1 MTLPASVKKIQ
12 VSYVGMQTADV
23 PVTDGFMTIKLENSN
38 MLDEVI
44 TVAYG
49 TAKRSAFTGSAS
61 VLDASQ
67 IEAVQVTNPVDAL
80 KGKVSGVQINSAS
93 GQPGSSPTVLIRGI
107 SSITAGVTPLMVVD
121 GTPYAGSLDN
131 ISTQD
136 IESITVLKDA
146 ASAALYGARG
156 ANGVILITTKRGKG
170 GNARVTFDA
179 KWGSNSRATSDYD
192 VITSPAQYMETYGRA
207 LGNYFTNT
215 LGVPSDQV
223 MDYVNTFM
231 FTNLR
236 LSNGATVQ
244 TTLGYNVFTTP
255 EGEGLLLDGYKFNPN
270 ATAGRLVNVDG
281 MEYWVQ
287 PDDWRKAAYKNALR
301 QEYNLNVSQANDRS
315 SFFASASYL
324 NNEGISPNSGYER
337 FTGRLSADLQ
347 AKSWLKV
354 GANMSYTHFNQNQ
367 FGDDGSSSSSGNIF
381 AVANVLAPIYPL
393 FIRDANKQIMYDE
406 NGNKLY
412 DYGDGLNA
420 GMQRPV
426 FSNANPI
433 SQNILDKNKAEG
445 NAMTAT
451 GFAEI
456 RFLRDF
462 KFTTNNSMN
471 LYETRETSVT
481 NPFFGQY
488 ATSNGIVDKLHTR
501 RIDYTYQ
508 QLLNWTRQ
516 FDRHNINVLL
526 GHENYWNKYYYLYAN
541 GSNMLLPDNEEIAGT
556 VLSGNNNS
564 YTTDYNNEGWFGRV
578 NYDYDSKYFGSVS
591 FRRDASSRFDPK
603 HRWGN
608 FWSASAAWI
617 ISKEAFF
624 NAPWVDMLKIKA
636 SYGEQGND
644 NIGNFRYIN
653 TYTIENA
660 GGYPAAIPDTMG
672 NPNISWEKGGNFN
685 AGVDFSFFNERLSG
699 TVEGFIRKT
708 SDMLFSFPLPPS
720 YGYTSYYD
728 NVGDMINRGF
738 EIDLHGDIIRTRDI
752 TWSANFNLTWYKN
765 KISRLPDERKTM
777 VVDGVGGYSS
787 GSYFYGEGESLYTYR
802 IKKYAG
808 VDAETGQ
815 SLWYKNVTDEKGN
828 IIDRT
833 TTAAYA
839 DADYYLCGTALP
851 STYGG
856 FGTSVNA
863 YGFDFSIDFTYQ
875 LGGQVYDSSYASL
888 MGVPYASSRGN
899 AMHKDLWNAWSPE
912 NTSSDI
918 PRLQFG
924 DQYAAASSDRF
935 LTSASYLAL
944 QSINFGYTIP
954 ANLTKKID
962 VERIRVY
969 LNCDNVALWSKR
981 KGLDPRQ
988 SITGATT
995 NAYYA
1000 PIRTISGGIN
1010 VTF

>member
-1 MTLPASVKKIQ
+1 
-12 VSYVGMQTADV
+12 
-23 PVTDGFMTIKLENSN
+23 
-38 MLDEVI
+38 
-44 TVAYG
+44 
-49 TAKRSAFTGSAS
+49 
-61 VLDASQ
+61 
-67 IEAVQVTNPVDAL
+67 
-80 KGKVSGVQINSAS
+80 
-93 GQPGSSPTVLIRGI
+93 
-107 SSITAGVTPLMVVD
+107 
-121 GTPYAGSLDN
+121 
-131 ISTQD
+131 
-136 IESITVLKDA
+136 
-146 ASAALYGARG
+146 
-156 ANGVILITTKRGKG
+156 
-170 GNARVTFDA
+170 
-179 KWGSNSRATSDYD
+179 
-192 VITSPAQYMETYGRA
+192 
-207 LGNYFTNT
+207 
-215 LGVPSDQV
+215 
-223 MDYVNTFM
+223 
-231 FTNLR
+231 
-236 LSNGATVQ
+236 
-244 TTLGYNVFTTP
+244 
-255 EGEGLLLDGYKFNPN
+255 
-270 ATAGRLVNVDG
+270 
-281 MEYWVQ
+281 
-287 PDDWRKAAYKNALR
+287 
-301 QEYNLNVSQANDRS
+301 
-315 SFFASASYL
+315 
-324 NNEGISPNSGYER
+324 
-337 FTGRLSADLQ
+337 
-347 AKSWLKV
+347 
-354 GANMSYTHFNQNQ
+354 
-367 FGDDGSSSSSGNIF
+367 
-381 AVANVLAPIYPL
+381 PL

-488 ATSNGIVDKLHTR
+488 ATSNGILDKLHTR

-863 YGFDFSIDFTYQ
+863 YGFDFAIDFTYQ

-888 MGVPYASSRGN
+888 MSVPYASSRGN

>member
-1 MTLPASVKKIQ
+1 
-12 VSYVGMQTADV
+12 
-23 PVTDGFMTIKLENSN
+23 
-38 MLDEVI
+38 
-44 TVAYG
+44 
-49 TAKRSAFTGSAS
+49 
-61 VLDASQ
+61 
-67 IEAVQVTNPVDAL
+67 
-80 KGKVSGVQINSAS
+80 
-93 GQPGSSPTVLIRGI
+93 
-107 SSITAGVTPLMVVD
+107 
-121 GTPYAGSLDN
+121 
-131 ISTQD
+131 
-136 IESITVLKDA
+136 
-146 ASAALYGARG
+146 
-156 ANGVILITTKRGKG
+156 
-170 GNARVTFDA
+170 
-179 KWGSNSRATSDYD
+179 
-192 VITSPAQYMETYGRA
+192 
-207 LGNYFTNT
+207 
-215 LGVPSDQV
+215 
-223 MDYVNTFM
+223 
-231 FTNLR
+231 
-236 LSNGATVQ
+236 
-244 TTLGYNVFTTP
+244 
-255 EGEGLLLDGYKFNPN
+255 YKFNPN

-815 SLWYKNVTDEKGN
+815 S
-828 IIDRT
+828 
-833 TTAAYA
+833 
-839 DADYYLCGTALP
+839 
-851 STYGG
+851 
-856 FGTSVNA
+856 
-863 YGFDFSIDFTYQ
+863 
-875 LGGQVYDSSYASL
+875 
-888 MGVPYASSRGN
+888 
-899 AMHKDLWNAWSPE
+899 
-912 NTSSDI
+912 
-918 PRLQFG
+918 
-924 DQYAAASSDRF
+924 
-935 LTSASYLAL
+935 
-944 QSINFGYTIP
+944 
-954 ANLTKKID
+954 
-962 VERIRVY
+962 
-969 LNCDNVALWSKR
+969 
-981 KGLDPRQ
+981 
-988 SITGATT
+988 
-995 NAYYA
+995 
-1000 PIRTISGGIN
+1000 
-1010 VTF
+1010 